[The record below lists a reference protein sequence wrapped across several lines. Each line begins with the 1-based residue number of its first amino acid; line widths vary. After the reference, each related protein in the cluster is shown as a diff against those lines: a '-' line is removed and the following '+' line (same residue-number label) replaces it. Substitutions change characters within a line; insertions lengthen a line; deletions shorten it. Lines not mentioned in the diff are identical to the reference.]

1 MPFAVVLLILCMCCG
16 RQSAPEIQKS
26 ERNLVQPDTVK
37 GSMSVAGNEPFA
49 RLILTTSAGLSMEIS
64 ADTSMFRSLWK
75 LQNTNVVLIGVLRH
89 RISGSILEVREF
101 IPVPQKEKE

>member
-1 MPFAVVLLILCMCCG
+1 
-16 RQSAPEIQKS
+16 
-26 ERNLVQPDTVK
+26 
-37 GSMSVAGNEPFA
+37 
-49 RLILTTSAGLSMEIS
+49 MEIS

-101 IPVPQKEKE
+101 IPVP

>member
-1 MPFAVVLLILCMCCG
+1 MLFAAVLLVLCICCC
-16 RQSAPEIQKS
+16 RQLTPEIQKS

-49 RLILTTSAGLSMEIS
+49 RLILTTPAGLSMEIS
-64 ADTSMFRSLWK
+64 ADTSMFRSLWR

-89 RISGSILEVREF
+89 RISRSILEVREF
-101 IPVPQKEKE
+101 IPVP